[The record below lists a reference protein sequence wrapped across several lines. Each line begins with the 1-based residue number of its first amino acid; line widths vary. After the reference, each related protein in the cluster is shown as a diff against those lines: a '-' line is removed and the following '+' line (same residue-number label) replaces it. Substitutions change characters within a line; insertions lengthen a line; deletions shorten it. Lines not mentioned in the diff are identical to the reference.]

1 MSIFTK
7 AKAKTAAAPVS
18 KKKSTTWQLSE
29 AALREAVTALVQ
41 SDVERKALETRQ
53 ANLKSQLL
61 RKAEELFASDYVR
74 AEKSPD
80 APMLLV
86 NPDTGDSVNFV
97 FQDRSGQYGLSEEQE
112 GDLVDLLGADKM
124 AKLVYEESRFAFNRV
139 IMGIPGVMDCLA
151 KHLDACR
158 SELLSCRVLTEDQAD
173 ELLDVSTKRTLRPGT
188 LDSVTSHVGKDVTR
202 FKQFLQLIG
211 SCAVRYIKV

>member
-1 MSIFTK
+1 MSIFAK
-7 AKAKTAAAPVS
+7 AKAKTAISPVS
-18 KKKSTTWQLSE
+18 KKKTTRWQLSE

-41 SDVERKALETRQ
+41 SETERKALETRQ

-112 GDLVDLLGADKM
+112 QDLVELLGADKM
-124 AKLVYEESRFAFNRV
+124 ANLVYEESRFAFNRV

-158 SELLSCRVLTEDQAD
+158 SELIASKVLGDDQAD

-188 LDSVTSHVGKDVTR
+188 LDSVTSHVGRDVTR